1 MNKRNPLSAG
11 SIMHS
16 SAKFEKEYYIDDVI
30 GNGAN
35 CIVYNGHYIDSF
47 GKSHK
52 IRIKECYPHSSDIER
67 KNDSLVWMDKNVEEC
82 DKTRF
87 KESYEKIISAQ
98 NDDLIANET
107 VHNFDCV
114 VANNTL
120 YSIMDSC
127 NATTFDKCAKC
138 SLQRILKIVR
148 LLAITVGKYH
158 KSGFLHLDI
167 KPDNFMVYP
176 PPSEHIVLFDLD
188 TVTSIK
194 EIRDESIKALSYSS
208 GWSAPE
214 QIQGKYKKIGVH
226 TDIFSIGAVLFYK
239 IMGRNVS
246 NEDMSVLAEWNFD
259 NEYFDI
265 RRTNPK
271 VKRLLTNIFR
281 KTLSVNIKRRYDDID
296 ELVFDLDKAISA
308 IEFGKPH
315 LCSELPS
322 SSGEFVGRE
331 NELNGINDAFAN
343 GAKAVFL
350 MGMGGIGKTEIARW
364 YGIKYA
370 KKYDA
375 IIFKHYDGSLEELV
389 EDIDIQ
395 NCEDNPREHRKNLQ
409 KLMDEHVLL
418 IVDNFDTDNDRYIEK
433 LFSFNCK
440 ILFTTRCQAWKE
452 MYNTEQYTY
461 IDIYELNRA
470 EQMNLFLQNYNL
482 SVSADEK
489 TVVNE
494 ILECISGLTL
504 LIPIVAKQLNK
515 GLNTLSEI
523 LDKIK
528 AAGVRGASRG
538 KVYINKDGVTYSGT
552 MYEIMKEIFFNPDIN
567 EEKAIVL
574 SSLCVLKGISVKRK
588 KFEEW
593 IGDGYSE
600 DIDDLIN
607 SGVVISDQKSFL
619 RMHRIVIE
627 IYQKELSILP
637 SALTWITD
645 KFESWNM
652 EILLDKNNRRI
663 LTKRIN
669 LVIRIVKNCEI
680 DFEFAKSIVNLLHRV
695 YRSIPYKAARYDYGK
710 FIPIVESFVESPYVE
725 RLSDKERAH
734 VYVLL
739 NQMYWADFCLDKDER
754 PVPSESLLEYYKKHI
769 GSMINYSSQALHIY
783 GKVSDKEFEEIVD
796 LLAGD
801 IIISLI
807 RSEVSPFVYLLQYRS
822 FDEVDN
828 VVLEGCET
836 IKKLHIKWLSA
847 IILKA
852 SLKVKNE
859 LLLYEDKGKPRI
871 LTAFFLP
878 VNSQMHSND
887 SPFWNRAPQEF
898 ENDKYEEFYT
908 SFHYDFTGYYMP
920 EVSLN
925 SFEMHINKL
934 VEMEHYYDHQL
945 EMEEASITPIFETG
959 RKIMRNIDY
968 EGIMDYYDWDDYNE
982 TYGFD
987 GEDCEYKDRANY
999 SNLEDED
1006 DYYYE
1011 DEINLDI
1018 DDDGDCIFEEECY
1031 EFSIVKL
1038 KHLAFNMFK
1047 MGLNPFEIIDNSDT
1061 LLLEKGKIA
1070 KDAFLKMCSDFD
1082 EYDSEILAFCS
1093 LISLIFN
1100 SPKEAE
1106 CFIDKYLNNSY
1117 ESIKDNKV
1125 LAKNFMNHDNVEF
1138 AERFIYKCINKL
1150 KVEKETLENIQLIRN
1165 YAEFIDNAELAAEY
1179 ARKEEEIL
1187 GEIEGFKFE

>member
-1 MNKRNPLSAG
+1 MKKRNPLLSG
-11 SIMHS
+11 SVICSDKEHGR
-16 SAKFEKEYYIDDVI
+16 EYYIEDVI
-30 GNGAN
+30 GDGAN
-35 CIVYNGHYIDSF
+35 CVVYNGHYNDSI
-47 GKSHK
+47 GEKHK
-52 IRIKECYPHSSDIER
+52 IRIKECYPHNSEIER
-67 KNDSLVWMDKNVEEC
+67 SYDSLVWKDRSVEEY
-82 DKTRF
+82 DKARF

-98 NDDLIANET
+98 NDDLTTNET
-107 VHNFDCV
+107 AHNFDCI

-281 KTLSVNIKRRYDDID
+281 KTLSVNIKRRYEDID

-308 IEFGKPH
+308 IEFGKPY

-331 NELNGINDAFAN
+331 NELKGINDAFAN

-461 IDIYELNRA
+461 IDIYELSRA

-567 EEKAIVL
+567 EEKVIVL

-588 KFEEW
+588 KIEEW

-600 DIDDLIN
+600 DVDDLIN
-607 SGVVISDQKSFL
+607 SGVVISDQKNFL

-627 IYQKELSILP
+627 IYQRELGTSPSELS
-637 SALTWITD
+637 WIT
-645 KFESWNM
+645 KNFESWNM
-652 EILLDKNNRRI
+652 EILSDKNNRRI

-669 LVIRIVKNCEI
+669 LIIRIIKNCEI

-695 YRSIPYKAARYDYGK
+695 YRSIPYKAAKYDYGK

-725 RLSDKERAH
+725 LLSDKERAH

-739 NQMYWADFCLDKDER
+739 NQMYWADFCLDKNER
-754 PVPSESLLEYYKKHI
+754 PIAPERLLGHYNKHI
-769 GSMINYSSQALHIY
+769 GSMINYSTLALQIA
-783 GKVSDKEFEEIVD
+783 DKLSTEKSAEIAD
-796 LLAGD
+796 LLAWD
-801 IIISLI
+801 IL
-807 RSEVSPFVYLLQYRS
+807 SELCELNAHITITIEIYALQYRS
-822 FDEVDN
+822 FIHLDNKIVDDIESECN
-828 VVLEGCET
+828 LLERRHLNILEMVCKRMSEN
-836 IKKLHIKWLSA
+836 KKNKVEKFISHEYCDKGIEGLFMSVA
-847 IILKA
+847 ISLA
-852 SLKVKNE
+852 SEAE
-859 LLLYEDKGKPRI
+859 LLEDEK
-871 LTAFFLP
+871 
-878 VNSQMHSND
+878 
-887 SPFWNRAPQEF
+887 APIEF
-898 ENDKYEEFYT
+898 EDENMEPEMTD
-908 SFHYDFTGYYMP
+908 FHYDYDWVFKCHASTQNLSDYL
-920 EVSLN
+920 EVLIDASDPMFFDYGEPF
-925 SFEMHINKL
+925 SE
-934 VEMEHYYDHQL
+934 EDCWDSDL
-945 EMEEASITPIFETG
+945 ELEFDYE
-959 RKIMRNIDY
+959 RDIDY
-968 EGIMDYYDWDDYNE
+968 YNLQ
-982 TYGFD
+982 D
-987 GEDCEYKDRANY
+987 
-999 SNLEDED
+999 L
-1006 DYYYE
+1006 
-1011 DEINLDI
+1011 
-1018 DDDGDCIFEEECY
+1018 
-1031 EFSIVKL
+1031 
-1038 KHLAFNMFK
+1038 
-1047 MGLNPFEIIDNSDT
+1047 
-1061 LLLEKGKIA
+1061 
-1070 KDAFLKMCSDFD
+1070 
-1082 EYDSEILAFCS
+1082 
-1093 LISLIFN
+1093 
-1100 SPKEAE
+1100 
-1106 CFIDKYLNNSY
+1106 NSY
-1117 ESIKDNKV
+1117 EEEYLFDYCVHEGLDQYDDYDDMIYEEKYREFNKAKIISLSFYLSKWGYYPFSVTYLTEMKSLKAAVLVKDAILKISPPSELSDVALASCILVDILSGNTDECKMLISKYSEKFFKNINENK
-1125 LAKNFMNHDNVEF
+1125 MF
-1138 AERFIYKCINKL
+1138 ASNLRNNSLSKFVINKCIEKL
-1150 KVEKETLENIQLIRN
+1150 KSEKETLENIQLIRN
-1165 YAEFIDNAELAAEY
+1165 YAEFIDNAELAAEC